1 MAAHDTQ
8 NAQDGIDRLDQA
20 KAQSGRNA
28 NEGSKK
34 WNIAG
39 NLIIIGAF
47 ISFAI
52 ALAGFLIDHYATLV
66 LGALL
71 LAIVAFVWAAAAV
84 VALCRALAGTSI
96 GRLFSRRE
104 GQRE

>member
-8 NAQDGIDRLDQA
+8 NTQDGADSLDQA
-20 KAQSGRNA
+20 NAQRGRNA
-28 NEGSKK
+28 NAGSKK

-47 ISFAI
+47 ASFAI
-52 ALAGFLIDHYATLV
+52 ALAGFLIDHYVTLV

-71 LAIVAFVWAAAAV
+71 LAIVAFIWAAAAA

-96 GRLFSRRE
+96 GRLFSRQE